1 MVLYSK
7 FIAKAIPNKMHT
19 GNNPKIMYML
29 FFITYYSA
37 KTLNR
42 YKNNIYMYMK
52 TKRKKNRSFRK
63 NRSFKK
69 KELKKNPTRK
79 NVGGHLM
86 GVEARQWYVLPP
98 DNYGAFRVGP
108 IVNPIVIKFSVHSFK
123 HLNSFNNDSN
133 KDHNDIKYP
142 ICERPEKYK
151 REYKFQ

>member
-52 TKRKKNRSFRK
+52 TKRNKKQKNRSFRK
-63 NRSFKK
+63 KRSFKK
-69 KELKKNPTRK
+69 KELKKTPQEKTW
-79 NVGGHLM
+79 VGISWALKLVNGTFYHQIIMEHL
-86 GVEARQWYVLPP
+86 G
-98 DNYGAFRVGP
+98 
-108 IVNPIVIKFSVHSFK
+108 
-123 HLNSFNNDSN
+123 
-133 KDHNDIKYP
+133 
-142 ICERPEKYK
+142 
-151 REYKFQ
+151 

>member
-42 YKNNIYMYMK
+42 YKNNIYMY
-52 TKRKKNRSFRK
+52 RSFRK

-79 NVGGHLM
+79 KVGGHLM
-86 GVEARQWYVLPP
+86 GFEARQWYVLPP

-108 IVNPIVIKFSVHSFK
+108 IVIKFSVHSFK
-123 HLNSFNNDSN
+123 HLDSFNNDSN

>member
-52 TKRKKNRSFRK
+52 TKRNKKQKNRSFRK
-63 NRSFKK
+63 KRSFKK

-86 GVEARQWYVLPP
+86 GFEARQWYVLPP

-108 IVNPIVIKFSVHSFK
+108 IVIKFSVHSFPNK
-123 HLNSFNNDSN
+123 IEINLSYYQNNINIKQSFNKCHPN
-133 KDHNDIKYP
+133 KS
-142 ICERPEKYK
+142 
-151 REYKFQ
+151 